1 MLNTHSQKA
10 VDSSTFSSQFIKPL
24 YGSYCFSRIP
34 GTVEHLL
41 TKQKTKHLPLDT
53 LPKHGTTQKV
63 LFLFIDSFGWKW
75 WDQYKNKYP
84 FLKRFLEKG
93 VVSKL
98 TSQFPST
105 TAAHVTT
112 IHSGLEPG
120 QSGIYEWFYYEP
132 LVGRI
137 IAPLLFSYAGDKA
150 RETLTGVISPDTLF
164 PFETIYQRLEKH
176 NVASHIFQYKDY
188 TPSPYSD
195 VLFSGATTHPYR
207 SLPQALTELAQTM
220 KQSSVP
226 SYYFFYY
233 DPIDT
238 AGHINGPDAPEREAE
253 MHNVFTMLEDLLF
266 KKIYKL
272 KDTMILLSAD
282 HGMANVSPDTTFYMN
297 KQYPDFE
304 KYLECGND
312 GMPLIP
318 AGSVRDM
325 FLYVKKEHVAK
336 VIAMLKKD
344 LNGKAEVYETRTLIQ
359 QGFFSENMPC
369 KRFLDRVG
377 NVVVLSYDG
386 FATWWYK
393 KDVFEM
399 KYFGHHGGATVEE
412 CFIPFLSLSL

>member
-150 RETLTGVISPDTLF
+150 RETLT
-164 PFETIYQRLEKH
+164 
-176 NVASHIFQYKDY
+176 
-188 TPSPYSD
+188 
-195 VLFSGATTHPYR
+195 
-207 SLPQALTELAQTM
+207 
-220 KQSSVP
+220 
-226 SYYFFYY
+226 
-233 DPIDT
+233 
-238 AGHINGPDAPEREAE
+238 
-253 MHNVFTMLEDLLF
+253 
-266 KKIYKL
+266 
-272 KDTMILLSAD
+272 
-282 HGMANVSPDTTFYMN
+282 
-297 KQYPDFE
+297 
-304 KYLECGND
+304 
-312 GMPLIP
+312 
-318 AGSVRDM
+318 
-325 FLYVKKEHVAK
+325 
-336 VIAMLKKD
+336 
-344 LNGKAEVYETRTLIQ
+344 
-359 QGFFSENMPC
+359 
-369 KRFLDRVG
+369 
-377 NVVVLSYDG
+377 
-386 FATWWYK
+386 
-393 KDVFEM
+393 
-399 KYFGHHGGATVEE
+399 
-412 CFIPFLSLSL
+412 